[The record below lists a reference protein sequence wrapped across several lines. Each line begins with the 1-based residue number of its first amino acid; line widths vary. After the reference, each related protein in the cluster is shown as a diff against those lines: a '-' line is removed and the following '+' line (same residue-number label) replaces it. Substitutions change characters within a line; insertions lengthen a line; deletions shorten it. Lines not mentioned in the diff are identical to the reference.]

1 MQWSQSSLQWS
12 LVSLPTLIIDVFWWI
27 VSWIPNYKFLTP
39 FHRFIQWKALSW
51 LYCTIGRALH
61 QHPCLLRSWVLI
73 LRVMTGYFLAPD
85 PIFLPKMLISDPKN
99 DENFDPWPIFVVSL
113 IPDSMR
119 KTMLVPVPRNVNPD
133 PWLRSLI
140 PALFSPLIPNPVYL
154 VTTLLSRFMVSFQDE

>member
-1 MQWSQSSLQWS
+1 MKSSQLALLYNWQSTA
-12 LVSLPTLIIDVFWWI
+12 PA
-27 VSWIPNYKFLTP
+27 PMP
-39 FHRFIQWKALSW
+39 FK
-51 LYCTIGRALH
+51 
-61 QHPCLLRSWVLI
+61 
-73 LRVMTGYFLAPD
+73 VMSAYTQGHDEVYFLAPD

-99 DENFDPWPIFVVSL
+99 NENFDPWPVFVVSL

-140 PALFSPLIPNPVYL
+140 PALLSPLIPDPVYL